1 MKKRLQLFLGLS
13 DERGATAIIIG
24 MLMVVFIGVAAV
36 VVDIGYAMATKNELH
51 NIADGAALAATGW
64 LGDNYSDMS
73 TNELLNYVVDG
84 TDEADIKGIAT
95 DVAGQNRAGGVGNI
109 IINDVDIEIGQWDS
123 SIEADDIDDS
133 VRGTVN
139 DPRFTPTL
147 EQPDAVRVI
156 TRREE
161 DTNGPVSTFFARIFG
176 QDVVSINTIATA
188 ALTGIDKIAP
198 CKLFWPVGISA
209 AWFEFYNN
217 DRDAWCDQD
226 IRMYPTGTI
235 EGCAG
240 WHTFD
245 SWPSN
250 ASKLAQVLDDK
261 QNGVCS
267 SEYGTGDE
275 LVFTGGTVASVF
287 DEMTALWN
295 WGRMLN
301 DGEIDLDDSDAT
313 WTTNVVIYDI
323 YDCSN
328 PSGYIQ
334 IVGFATVEIYEVLDM
349 PDKIIN
355 ARVKCLAYEAGRGGG
370 GGGGSAFGTMGTI
383 PGLVQ

>member
-1 MKKRLQLFLGLS
+1 MRKRLQLILGLS

-24 MLMVVFIGVAAV
+24 LLMVVFIGIAAV
-36 VVDIGYAMATKNELH
+36 VVDIGYAMATKNELQ
-51 NIADGAALAATGW
+51 NISDGAALAATGW
-64 LGDNYSDMS
+64 LGDKYSDMS
-73 TNELLNYVVDG
+73 TAELLIYEVDG
-84 TDEADIKGIAT
+84 TDEADIKGIAK
-95 DVAGQNRAGGVGNI
+95 DVADQNRAGGVGNI

-188 ALTGIDKIAP
+188 ALTGIDRIDE
-198 CKLFWPVGISA
+198 CELFWPVGISA
-209 AWFEFYNN
+209 AWFKYWNEQTGNF
-217 DRDAWCDQD
+217 CDQD
-226 IRMYPTGTI
+226 IKMYPTGGM

-245 SWPSN
+245 SWPPN
-250 ASKLAQVLDDK
+250 ASKLAKILNDK
-261 QNGVCS
+261 KNGDCS
-267 SEYGTGDE
+267 PETGNGDE
-275 LVFTGGTVASVF
+275 LAYIGGTVSAVF
-287 DEMTALWN
+287 DEMKALFD
-295 WGRMLN
+295 WGRVQDEGP
-301 DGEIDLDDSDAT
+301 DGTIDLDTNPLT
-313 WTTNVVIYDI
+313 WTTHVVIYGWD
-323 YDCSN
+323 DCSN
-328 PSGYIQ
+328 PTGDIP
-334 IVGFATVEIYEVLDM
+334 IVGFATVEINQILEA
-349 PDKIIN
+349 PDKIIS
-355 ARVKCLAYEAGRGGG
+355 ATVKCLEYTDGRGGG
-370 GGGGSAFGTMGTI
+370 NYGTRGMI